1 MDIHNKPAV
10 IAHRGASGYA
20 PENTLAA
27 FNKAVNMGADA
38 VELDVQLTLDEQV
51 VVIHDPTLD
60 RTTDFTG
67 NVCDFY
73 LKDLQK
79 ADAGFWF
86 SGEFRNEKIPTLQEV
101 LDAVRGRLQL
111 NIEIKDTEEHLTI
124 VENVIRILKDN
135 EFDHVFISSFS
146 KEIIELVKE
155 KNASLKTG
163 YLFEFKLLKHV
174 FEGDWEYLCASHT
187 LVNEEFVRKA
197 RDAGKEVF
205 AWTVNKP
212 HEMDR
217 MIGLG
222 VDGIITN
229 YPDIL
234 KKMLRQA

>member
-1 MDIHNKPAV
+1 MDIHNKPYI

-27 FNKAVNMGADA
+27 FNRAVKMGADA

-51 VVIHDPTLD
+51 VVIHDPTLE

-79 ADAGFWF
+79 ADAGSWF
-86 SGEFRNEKIPTLQEV
+86 SEEFRNERIPTLQEV
-101 LDAVRGRLQL
+101 LDTAKGRLRL
-111 NIEIKDTEEHLTI
+111 NIEIKDTEEHLTV
-124 VENVIRILKDN
+124 VENVVRILKDN
-135 EFDHVFISSFS
+135 EFDQVVISSFS
-146 KEIIELVKE
+146 KDIIELVKE
-155 KNASLKTG
+155 KNPSMETG

-174 FEGDWEYLCASHT
+174 FEGNWDYLCSSHT
-187 LVNEEFVRKA
+187 LANEEFVRKA
-197 RDAGKEVF
+197 REAGKKVF
-205 AWTVNKP
+205 VWTVNKP
-212 HEMDR
+212 HEMNK

-234 KKMLRQA
+234 KKMQRQA